1 MDHLTKIYREEEN
14 NNLFWKNFVGSLFT
28 FFENL
33 RANCEF
39 TFKYYKYGS
48 LYITVFTNN
57 ILYK

>member
-28 FFENL
+28 FFENV

-39 TFKYYKYGS
+39 TF
-48 LYITVFTNN
+48 
-57 ILYK
+57 